1 MQRARIVVLL
11 AKGEMNV
18 GEIAG
23 KLNIG
28 SSTMSIHTKSLKKA
42 GLIEIS
48 RRGRTK
54 TLRLTS
60 KGWETYQALKNLL
73 LCEK

>member
-1 MQRARIVVLL
+1 MIILL
-11 AKGEMNV
+11 AEGEMNV

-23 KLNIG
+23 KLNVG
-28 SSTMSIHTKSLKKA
+28 SSTISIHTKSLEKA

-60 KGWETYQALKNLL
+60 KGWETYQVLKNLL
-73 LCEK
+73 LYEK

>member
-1 MQRARIVVLL
+1 MIALL
-11 AKGEMNV
+11 AEGEMNV

-28 SSTMSIHTKSLKKA
+28 SSTISVHTKSLEKA

-48 RRGRTK
+48 RREEQK
-54 TLRLTS
+54 H
-60 KGWETYQALKNLL
+60 YD
-73 LCEK
+73 